1 MAGNKLGILLTTSPE
16 SEDRHTVVKLC
27 EAALESGREVQ
38 IFMMC
43 DGVYNSYTEPL
54 VGLIPKGVQ
63 ISECHHNAGER
74 KIPEEHE
81 KAVGVNSASQ
91 YIFSGIISDVDR
103 LITFC

>member
-16 SEDRHTVVKLC
+16 SEDRYTVVKLC

-43 DGVYNSYTEPL
+43 DGAYNSYSESFL
-54 VGLIPKGVQ
+54 GLIPKGVKIAQ
-63 ISECHHNAGER
+63 CHHNAGER
-74 KIPEEHE
+74 RVKEEDTP
-81 KAVGVNSASQ
+81 GVQSASQ
-91 YIFSGIISDVDR
+91 YIFSGIISEVDK

>member
-16 SEDRHTVVKLC
+16 SEDRHTVAKLC

-43 DGVYNSYTEPL
+43 DGAYNSYCESITAL
-54 VGLIPKGVQ
+54 LPKGVK
-63 ISECHHNAGER
+63 ISQCHHNAGER
-74 KIPEEHE
+74 KIKDEE
-81 KAVGVNSASQ
+81 APGIQSASQ
-91 YIFSGIISDVDR
+91 YIFSGIISEVDK

>member
-27 EAALESGREVQ
+27 EAALESGKEVQ

-43 DGVYNSYTEPL
+43 DGAFNAYCESLTA
-54 VGLIPKGVQ
+54 LIPKGVK
-63 ISECHHNAGER
+63 ISQCHHNAGER
-74 KIPEEHE
+74 KISEEL
-81 KAVGVNSASQ
+81 APGVQSASQ
-91 YIFSGIISDVDR
+91 YIFSGIISEVDK

>member
-27 EAALESGREVQ
+27 EAALESGKEVQ

-43 DGVYNSYTEPL
+43 DGAYNSYCEPL
-54 VGLIPKGVQ
+54 TALIPKGVK
-63 ISECHHNAGER
+63 ISQCHHNAGER
-74 KIPEEHE
+74 KISEEHE
-81 KAVGVNSASQ
+81 KETGVQSASQ
-91 YIFSGIISDVDR
+91 YIFSGIISEVDK

>member
-16 SEDRHTVVKLC
+16 HEDMHTVVRLC
-27 EAALESGREVQ
+27 EAAIAQGKEVQ

-43 DGVYNSYTEPL
+43 DGVYGSYCSAITD
-54 VGLIPKGVQ
+54 LIPKGVQ
-63 ISECHHNAGER
+63 VSQCHHNAEER
-74 KIPEEHE
+74 KIEEE
-81 KAVGVNSASQ
+81 RVPVKSASQ

>member
-16 SEDRHTVVKLC
+16 HEDMHTVVQIC
-27 EAALESGREVQ
+27 EAALAAGKEVQ

-43 DGVYNSYTEPL
+43 DGVYGSYCGAIT
-54 VGLIPKGVQ
+54 GLIPKGVQ
-63 ISECHHNAGER
+63 ISQCHHNSEER
-74 KIPEEHE
+74 KIEEE
-81 KAVGVNSASQ
+81 KVPVKSASQ

>member
-27 EAALESGREVQ
+27 EAALESGKEVQ

-43 DGVYNSYTEPL
+43 DGAFNSYCESITA
-54 VGLIPKGVQ
+54 LIPKGVK
-63 ISECHHNAGER
+63 ISQCHHNAGER
-74 KIPEEHE
+74 KIKDEE
-81 KAVGVNSASQ
+81 APGIASASQ
-91 YIFSGIISDVDR
+91 YIFSGIISEVDK